1 MVRPKAALR
10 SGAVA
15 ACFATRRDWLAG
27 ATAALA
33 CSSLS
38 RPVSAAAIRPLPRIA
53 ALDWAAAETLLA
65 LGISPVAIGDAQR
78 FRAWFP
84 EARLPATCI
93 DLGSPNEPD
102 VERLLTA
109 APDLILLSSWAAFNR
124 PILETIAPTETVE
137 LYGTPQGPYESSLEL
152 LRQWAARTD
161 RQHLRDLIES
171 DAAETFTASRQMPAG
186 GSSRSVAVL
195 ILNED
200 GRHATIYGKGSL
212 IDEVI
217 DRLGYINAWR
227 AARSQFGNVLI
238 GIEQL
243 ATIPEAMIVYL
254 DQGSR
259 TERAIRRLGKSTLW
273 QNLNVVRTGQLVR
286 MPAFYPHGGL
296 PTAVRIAR
304 LFGTAL
310 AARSHGGT

>member
-1 MVRPKAALR
+1 MADR
-10 SGAVA
+10 S
-15 ACFATRRDWLAG
+15 ATRRQWLAG
-27 ATAALA
+27 AGALA
-33 CSSLS
+33 CGSSS
-38 RPVSAAAIRPLPRIA
+38 WPASATVAPAVPRIA

-84 EARLPATCI
+84 EERLSEACT

-102 VERLLTA
+102 VERLLA
-109 APDLILLSSWAAFNR
+109 VAPDLILLSSWAAFNR
-124 PILETIAPTETVE
+124 PILEAIAPIETVE
-137 LYGTPQGPYESSLEL
+137 LYGTPQGPYESSRQL

-161 RQHLRDLIES
+161 RQHLGNLIES
-171 DAAETFTASRQMPAG
+171 RAAETFAASRQALASAAPP
-186 GSSRSVAVL
+186 SIAVL

-217 DRLGYINAWR
+217 DRLGCVNAWR
-227 AARSQFGNVLI
+227 APPSPFGNSLI

-243 ATIPEAMIVYL
+243 VTMSEATIIYL
-254 DQGSR
+254 DQGQR

-273 QNLNVVRTGQLVR
+273 QKLGVAQAGRLR
-286 MPAFYPHGGL
+286 SIPAFYPHGGV

-304 LFGTAL
+304 LFRTAL
-310 AARSHGGT
+310 AARAHGDA